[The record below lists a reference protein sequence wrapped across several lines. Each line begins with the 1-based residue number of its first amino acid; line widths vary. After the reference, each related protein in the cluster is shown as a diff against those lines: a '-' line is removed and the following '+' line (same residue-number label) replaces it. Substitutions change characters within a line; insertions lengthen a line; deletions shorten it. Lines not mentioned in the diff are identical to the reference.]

1 MRYILKKISKK
12 YIVYLC
18 VLILIIIIS
27 RLFPIYDTDIINLN
41 EKFLKISGKH
51 ILGTDYLGRDIC
63 SLMIKG
69 GIRTLEVIVIAS
81 SFSFTTGIFAGM
93 ITGYTDS
100 PLNVIPDFLIDLFM
114 IIPTFILALV
124 ITSQFGLTPLNA
136 GLSIGIGSIGGYYN
150 QTKKLVQEIKKK
162 EFVVASRM
170 LGAGNGRII
179 FRHILP
185 NIIKPVFT
193 SLGNNMSGISLQY
206 ASLTFI
212 GLGSDINNPDW
223 GTMLYQYRIYLF
235 DYPMMLLWPSLG
247 IFLIAFVSNRLFD
260 DREINNIKQGTIY
273 D

>member
-1 MRYILKKISKK
+1 
-12 YIVYLC
+12 
-18 VLILIIIIS
+18 
-27 RLFPIYDTDIINLN
+27 
-41 EKFLKISGKH
+41 
-51 ILGTDYLGRDIC
+51 
-63 SLMIKG
+63 
-69 GIRTLEVIVIAS
+69 
-81 SFSFTTGIFAGM
+81 
-93 ITGYTDS
+93 
-100 PLNVIPDFLIDLFM
+100 
-114 IIPTFILALV
+114 
-124 ITSQFGLTPLNA
+124 
-136 GLSIGIGSIGGYYN
+136 
-150 QTKKLVQEIKKK
+150 
-162 EFVVASRM
+162 M